1 MAHAIEIARGLERRL
16 AETGGAG
23 YDPYDGLTSPLLRPF
38 WRQPFLA
45 RVAMQAVKRAP
56 WNLRPALGI
65 RRRVYTKTLSDMAQA
80 AFRLHR
86 THGAAADRDRG
97 LECIALLR
105 QRRLADFAGSCW
117 GMELPYAS
125 RFVTATPS
133 TPNLFQTVNACNAFL
148 DAHDATHDPAHLD
161 VALGVVEF
169 LGTGLGHVE
178 ASDDTVVWRYYPG
191 SDAVVYNVNASIA
204 AALARLGD
212 ATGRDDLRV
221 LARRTL
227 HGVVQAQDRDGS
239 WQYARGPAGA
249 WIDGF
254 HTGYVLEALLE
265 CAPRLHDAAA
275 ATGLERGAAFFAE
288 RLLDADGTPRYTTD
302 SRHPIEIQNCAQA
315 VQLLARLALTDRER
329 WLPLAQRAL
338 AAACVHLQVDLPGG
352 GVTFRLQRGRWLRND
367 LEAPRWGL
375 GPMLL
380 ALAWLDAA
388 ERPPVA
394 ASAPDASTSQRSPS

>member
-23 YDPYDGLTSPLLRPF
+23 YDPYDGLTSPVLALLQ
-38 WRQPFLA
+38 RQPFLA
-45 RVAMQAVKRAP
+45 RAAMQVVKRSP
-56 WNLRPALGI
+56 WNLRPVLGI
-65 RRRVYTKTLSDMAQA
+65 RRAVYTKTLSDMAQA

-86 THGAAADRDRG
+86 THGESADRHRG

-105 QRRLADFAGSCW
+105 QRRLAGFAGSCW

-148 DAHDATHDPAHLD
+148 DAHDATHDAAHLD
-161 VALGVVEF
+161 VVLGVVEF
-169 LGTGLGHVE
+169 LKTGLGHVE

-204 AALARLGD
+204 AALGRLAD
-212 ATGRDDLRV
+212 ATGRDDLRG

-227 HGVVQAQDRDGS
+227 QGVVQAQNRDGS
-239 WQYARGPAGA
+239 WPYARGPAGA

-254 HTGYVLEALLE
+254 HTGYVLEALHD
-265 CAPRLHDAAA
+265 CAPRLHAAA
-275 ATGLERGAAFFAE
+275 AAAALERGAAFFAE
-288 RLLDADGTPRYTTD
+288 RLLDGDGTPRYTTD
-302 SRHPIEIQNCAQA
+302 SRHPIEVQNCAQA
-315 VQLLARLALTDRER
+315 VQLLAKLALADRDR
-329 WLPLAQRAL
+329 WLPRAQRAL
-338 AAACVHLQVDLPGG
+338 AATCARLQVDLPDG

-380 ALAWLDAA
+380 ALTWLDAA
-388 ERPPVA
+388 ETA
-394 ASAPDASTSQRSPS
+394 AARASVPDATTPRGSS